1 MSKNKETLKNLAM
14 VDVAYEILKDSDKPV
29 AIQELFSQ
37 IAEIKEIQ
45 LDDIDKLT
53 QLYMDITQSG
63 KFVYCGDDKW
73 DLKEGNLH
81 LWDDDGSSFIEVTED
96 DEDEVIEVDLS
107 VFDDEEE
114 DEEEGFVELDEED
127 EDEDLDEETKE
138 AIKEEQEYIDVE
150 LPLTST
156 DDDDV
161 DFDADDYDEDDYNK
175 IMDNYEDM
183 YDE

>member
-1 MSKNKETLKNLAM
+1 MSKKLETLAM
-14 VDVAYEILKDSDKPV
+14 VDIVEELLKESKRPI
-29 AIQELFSQ
+29 AIQELFKQ
-37 IAEIKEIQ
+37 IAEIKGIE

-53 QLYMDITQSG
+53 QLYMDITQSA

-81 LWDDDGSSFIEVTED
+81 LWDDDGSAFIEVEED
-96 DEDEVIEVDLS
+96 IDDLLEEDLAI
-107 VFDDEEE
+107 FDEEE
-114 DEEEGFVELDEED
+114 IEAEEIFDEE
-127 EDEDLDEETKE
+127 EDLDEETKE
-138 AIKEEQEYIDVE
+138 EIKEEKEYIEID

-161 DFDADDYDEDDYNK
+161 DFDAVDYDEDEYNE
-175 IMDNYEDM
+175 IMDDYEDI

>member
-1 MSKNKETLKNLAM
+1 MSKKLETLAM
-14 VDVAYEILKDSDKPV
+14 VDVAEELLRNSNKPMLL
-29 AIQELFSQ
+29 QELFKQ
-37 IAEIKEIQ
+37 IAEIKNIS

-73 DLKEGNLH
+73 NLKEGNLH
-81 LWDDDGSSFIEVTED
+81 LWDDDGSSFIEFEED
-96 DEDEVIEVDLS
+96 DSEDLSEVDLS
-107 VFDDEEE
+107 VFDEEDEEDDEFIVDEEE
-114 DEEEGFVELDEED
+114 DED
-127 EDEDLDEETKE
+127 DLDEQTKE
-138 AIKEEQEYIDVE
+138 EIKEEKEYLEVE

>member
-14 VDVAYEILKDSDKPV
+14 VDVAYELLKASSHPI
-29 AIQELFSQ
+29 AIQELFKQ
-37 IAEIKEIQ
+37 IAEIKEIP
-45 LDDIDKLT
+45 LDDVTKLT
-53 QLYMDITQSG
+53 QLYMDITQSA
-63 KFVYCGDDKW
+63 KFVFCGDDKW

-81 LWDDDGSSFIEVTED
+81 LWDDDGSSFIEITEE
-96 DEDEVIEVDLS
+96 DEEEVIEVDLS
-107 VFDDEEE
+107 VFDEEE
-114 DEEEGFVELDEED
+114 DEEEVIFDDEEEDDELDEEA
-127 EDEDLDEETKE
+127 KE
-138 AIKEEQEYIDVE
+138 AIKEEQEYIDVG
-150 LPLTST
+150 LPLQST

>member
-1 MSKNKETLKNLAM
+1 MSKKLETLAM
-14 VDVAYEILKDSDKPV
+14 VDIVEELLKESKRPI
-29 AIQELFSQ
+29 AIQELFKQ
-37 IAEIKEIQ
+37 IAEIKGIE

-53 QLYMDITQSG
+53 QLYMDITQSA

-81 LWDDDGSSFIEVTED
+81 LWDDDGSAFIEVEED
-96 DEDEVIEVDLS
+96 IDDLLEEDLAI
-107 VFDDEEE
+107 FDEEE
-114 DEEEGFVELDEED
+114 VEEEEIFDEE
-127 EDEDLDEETKE
+127 EDLDEETKE
-138 AIKEEQEYIDVE
+138 EIKEEKEYIEID

-161 DFDADDYDEDDYNK
+161 DFDAVDYDEEEYNEIMDDY
-175 IMDNYEDM
+175 EDI

>member
-14 VDVAYEILKDSDKPV
+14 VDVAYELLKASSHPI
-29 AIQELFSQ
+29 AIQELFKQ
-37 IAEIKEIQ
+37 IAEIKEIP
-45 LDDIDKLT
+45 LDDVTKLT
-53 QLYMDITQSG
+53 QLYMDITQSA
-63 KFVYCGDDKW
+63 KFVFCGDDKW

-81 LWDDDGSSFIEVTED
+81 LWDDDGSSFIEITEE
-96 DEDEVIEVDLS
+96 DEEEVIEVDLS
-107 VFDDEEE
+107 VFDEEE
-114 DEEEGFVELDEED
+114 DEEEVIFDDEDEDDELDEEA
-127 EDEDLDEETKE
+127 KE
-138 AIKEEQEYIDVE
+138 AIKEEQEYIDVG
-150 LPLTST
+150 LPLQST

>member
-1 MSKNKETLKNLAM
+1 MSKKLETLKTLAM
-14 VDVAYEILKDSDKPV
+14 VDVAYELLKESDKPL
-29 AIQELFSQ
+29 AIQDLFKE
-37 IAEIKEIQ
+37 IAEIKEIS
-45 LDDIDKLT
+45 LDDVEKLT
-53 QLYMDITQSG
+53 QLYMDITTSA

-81 LWDDDGSSFIEVTED
+81 LWDDDGSSFIEVNEE
-96 DEDEVIEVDLS
+96 DEDEEVIEVDLS
-107 VFDDEEE
+107 VFDDEE
-114 DEEEGFVELDEED
+114 DEED
-127 EDEDLDEETKE
+127 LEFVDDEEEDEDLDEETKE
-138 AIKEEQEYIDVE
+138 AIKEEQEYIDE
-150 LPLTST
+150 ALPLQST

>member
-1 MSKNKETLKNLAM
+1 MSKKLETLAM
-14 VDVAYEILKDSDKPV
+14 VDIVEELLKESKRPI
-29 AIQELFSQ
+29 AIQELFKQ
-37 IAEIKEIQ
+37 IAEIKGIE

-53 QLYMDITQSG
+53 QLYMDITQSA

-81 LWDDDGSSFIEVTED
+81 LWDDDGSAFIVVEED
-96 DEDEVIEVDLS
+96 IDDLLEEDLAI
-107 VFDDEEE
+107 FDEEE
-114 DEEEGFVELDEED
+114 IEEEEIFDEE
-127 EDEDLDEETKE
+127 EDLDEETKE
-138 AIKEEQEYIDVE
+138 EIKEEKEYIEID

-161 DFDADDYDEDDYNK
+161 DFDAVDYDEEEYNEIMDDY
-175 IMDNYEDM
+175 EDI

>member
-1 MSKNKETLKNLAM
+1 MSKKLETLKTLAM
-14 VDVAYEILKDSDKPV
+14 VDVAYELLKESDKPI
-29 AIQELFSQ
+29 AIQELFKQ
-37 IAEIKEIQ
+37 IAEIKEIS
-45 LDDIDKLT
+45 LDDVEKLT
-53 QLYMDITQSG
+53 QLYMDITQSA

-81 LWDDDGSSFIEVTED
+81 LWDDDGSSFIEVTEE
-96 DEDEVIEVDLS
+96 DEEEVIEVDLS
-107 VFDDEEE
+107 VFDDEE
-114 DEEEGFVELDEED
+114 DEED
-127 EDEDLDEETKE
+127 EFKVVDEEEDEDLDEETKE

>member
-1 MSKNKETLKNLAM
+1 MSKKLETLAM
-14 VDVAYEILKDSDKPV
+14 VDIVEELLKESKRPI
-29 AIQELFSQ
+29 AIQELFKQ
-37 IAEIKEIQ
+37 IAEIKGIE

-53 QLYMDITQSG
+53 QLYMDITQSA

-81 LWDDDGSSFIEVTED
+81 LWDDDGSAFIEVEED
-96 DEDEVIEVDLS
+96 IDDLLEEDLAI
-107 VFDDEEE
+107 FDEEE
-114 DEEEGFVELDEED
+114 IEEEEIFDEE
-127 EDEDLDEETKE
+127 EDLDEETKE
-138 AIKEEQEYIDVE
+138 EIKEEKEYIEID

-161 DFDADDYDEDDYNK
+161 DFDAVDYDEEEYNEIMDDY
-175 IMDNYEDM
+175 EDI